1 MTNSEIIDRYCNH
14 LTLMGRSVLTVSQ
27 YETDLSMFFRFL
39 ICKRNKNSPTQENME
54 SVLLS
59 QVDES
64 FVKSVTTVEVY
75 EFLRY
80 VTDVRK
86 NKANARARKLSSIKA
101 FYKFLINTVR
111 ICENNPAEAIGT
123 PKLPKRL
130 PKYLTVDESLKL
142 LNAINDDKY
151 SKTVVR
157 DFAMIV
163 VFLNSGIRLSE
174 LVGLSIGDLDKEL
187 TSMRVV
193 GKGNKERLVYLN
205 DACRDALRDY
215 LDFRGRMP
223 TIKDKN
229 ALFLSQRGDRISN
242 KTVQFVVKKYLDLAG
257 LEFKKF
263 STHKLRHT
271 AATLMYQSGKVD
283 VRVLKDILGHEQLN
297 TTQIYTHTSDAQM
310 QDAMNNNP
318 LSAVKKN
325 KK

>member
-1 MTNSEIIDRYCNH
+1 
-14 LTLMGRSVLTVSQ
+14 MGRSVLTVSQ
-27 YETDLSMFFRFL
+27 YETDLTMFFKFL
-39 ICKRNKNSPTQENME
+39 LCKKTGVPPTGENME
-54 SVLLS
+54 NMLLS
-59 QVDES
+59 CVDEK
-64 FVKSVTTVEVY
+64 FITSVTTVDVY

-86 NKANARARKLSSIKA
+86 NKANARARKLCAIRA
-101 FYKFLINTVR
+101 FYKFLINSAR
-111 ICENNPAEAIGT
+111 ICESNPAEAIGT
-123 PKLPKRL
+123 PKIPQRL
-130 PKYLTVDESLKL
+130 PKYLTIDESLSL
-142 LNAINDDKY
+142 LSAITSDKE
-151 SKTVVR
+151 SKTVPR

-163 VFLNSGIRLSE
+163 IFLNSGVRLSE
-174 LVGLSIGDLDKEL
+174 LVGLSIGDIDRDL

-215 LDFRGRMP
+215 LAYRSMMP
-223 TIKDKN
+223 TVKDRS
-229 ALFLSQRGDRISN
+229 ALFLSLRGDRISN
-242 KTVQFVVKKYLDLAG
+242 KTVQFVVKKYLNLAG
-257 LEFKKF
+257 LEYKRF

-310 QDAMNNNP
+310 QDAMKNNP
-318 LSAVKKN
+318 LSSVKK

>member
-1 MTNSEIIDRYCNH
+1 MTNCELVDRYCNH

-27 YETDLSMFFRFL
+27 YEMDLTMFFKFL
-39 ICKRNKNSPTQENME
+39 LCKRASLPPTGENMDNM
-54 SVLLS
+54 LLS
-59 QVDES
+59 SIDEN
-64 FVKSVTTVEVY
+64 FIKSVTTIDVY

-101 FYKFLINTVR
+101 FYKFLINSVK
-111 ICENNPAEAIGT
+111 ICESNPAEAIGT
-123 PKLPKRL
+123 PKIPKRL
-130 PKYLTVDESLKL
+130 PKYLTVEESLSL
-142 LNAINDDKY
+142 LSAITSDKE
-151 SKTVVR
+151 SKTVPR

-163 VFLNSGIRLSE
+163 IFLNSGVRLSE
-174 LVGLSIGDLDKEL
+174 LVGLSISDLDRDL

-215 LDFRGRMP
+215 LAYRSVMP
-223 TIKDKN
+223 TVKDRS
-229 ALFLSQRGDRISN
+229 ALFLSLRGDRISN
-242 KTVQFVVKKYLDLAG
+242 KTVQHVVKKYLGLAG
-257 LEFKKF
+257 LEYKRF

-310 QDAMNNNP
+310 QDAMKNNP
-318 LSAVKKN
+318 LSSVKKN
-325 KK
+325 K

>member
-1 MTNSEIIDRYCNH
+1 MTNCEILDRYCNH

-27 YETDLSMFFRFL
+27 YETDLVMFFKFL
-39 ICKRNKNSPTQENME
+39 ICKRGGMSPSFENME
-54 SVLLS
+54 SARVS
-59 QVDES
+59 TVDEA
-64 FVKSVTTVEVY
+64 FIKSVSTVEVY

-80 VTDVRK
+80 VTEVRQ
-86 NKANARARKLSSIKA
+86 NKSNARARKLSSIKA
-101 FYKFLINTVR
+101 FYKFLINTAR

-142 LNAINDDKY
+142 LGAITDDKS
-151 SKTVVR
+151 SKTTVR
-157 DFAMIV
+157 DYAMIV
-163 VFLNSGIRLSE
+163 IFLNSGVRLSE
-174 LVGLSIGDLDKEL
+174 LVGLSISDLDREL

-205 DACRDALRDY
+205 DACRSALRDY
-215 LDFRGRMP
+215 LAFRGMME
-223 TIKDKN
+223 IKDRS
-229 ALFLSQRGDRISN
+229 ALFLSMRGDRISN
-242 KTVQFVVKKYLDLAG
+242 KTVQYVVKKYLDLAG
-257 LEFKKF
+257 LEYKRF

-310 QDAMNNNP
+310 QDAMKNNP
-318 LSAVKKN
+318 LSNVKK
-325 KK
+325 K

>member
-14 LTLMGRSVLTVSQ
+14 LTLMGRSPLTVSQ
-27 YETDLSMFFRFL
+27 YETDLSMFYKFL
-39 ICKRNKNSPTQENME
+39 ICRRSNQKPTDENMDNASLS
-54 SVLLS
+54 SVGE
-59 QVDES
+59 D

-80 VTDVRK
+80 VTDVRH

-101 FYKFLINTVR
+101 FYKFLINSVR

-130 PKYLTVDESLKL
+130 PKYLTVEESLKL
-142 LNAINDDKY
+142 LSAITDDNH
-151 SKTVVR
+151 SKTVPR
-157 DFAMIV
+157 DYAMV
-163 VFLNSGIRLSE
+163 VIFLNSGIRLSE
-174 LVGLSIGDLDKEL
+174 LVGLSLSDLDKEMQ
-187 TSMRVV
+187 SMRVV

-205 DACRDALRDY
+205 DACRDALKDY
-215 LDFRGRMP
+215 LDYRCLMP
-223 TIKDKN
+223 TVKDKN
-229 ALFLSQRGDRISN
+229 ALFLSLRGDRISN
-242 KTVQFVVKKYLDLAG
+242 KTVQHVVKKYLSLAG
-257 LEFKKF
+257 LDYKRF

-310 QDAMNNNP
+310 QDAMKNNP
-318 LSAVKKN
+318 LSGVKK

>member
-14 LTLMGRSVLTVSQ
+14 LTLMGRSALTVSQ

-39 ICKRNKNSPTQENME
+39 ICKREGQPTTEESMKNAR
-54 SVLLS
+54 LS
-59 QVDES
+59 IVNED
-64 FVKSVTTVEVY
+64 FVKSVSTVEVY

-80 VTDVRK
+80 VTDVRH

-101 FYKFLINTVR
+101 FYKFLINSVR

-130 PKYLTVDESLKL
+130 PKYLTVEESLRL
-142 LNAINDDKY
+142 LGAITDDKV
-151 SKTVVR
+151 SKTVPR
-157 DFAMIV
+157 DYAMIV
-163 VFLNSGIRLSE
+163 IFLNSGVRLSE
-174 LVGLSIGDLDKEL
+174 LVGLSLSDLDREL
-187 TSMRVV
+187 LSMRVV

-205 DACRDALRDY
+205 DSCRDALRDY
-215 LDFRGRMP
+215 LDYRRLMP
-223 TIKDKN
+223 SIKDKN
-229 ALFLSQRGDRISN
+229 ALFLSLRGDRISN
-242 KTVQFVVKKYLDLAG
+242 KTVQFVVKKYLNLAG
-257 LEFKKF
+257 LEYKRF

-318 LSAVKKN
+318 LSSIKK

>member
-1 MTNSEIIDRYCNH
+1 MTNCEIIDRYCNH

-27 YETDLSMFFRFL
+27 YETDLTMFFKFL
-39 ICKRNKNSPTQENME
+39 LCKKASLPPSFENME
-54 SVLLS
+54 NMLVSS
-59 QVDES
+59 IDES
-64 FVKSVTTVEVY
+64 FIKNVTTIDVY

-80 VTDVRK
+80 VTDVRH

-101 FYKFLINTVR
+101 FYKFLINSAR

-130 PKYLTVDESLKL
+130 PKYLTVEESLSL
-142 LNAINDDKY
+142 LTAITEDKE
-151 SKTVVR
+151 SKTTPR
-157 DFAMIV
+157 DYAMIV
-163 VFLNSGIRLSE
+163 IFLNSGVRLSE
-174 LVGLSIGDLDKEL
+174 LVGLSISDLDKEL

-205 DACRDALRDY
+205 DACRDALREY
-215 LDFRGRMP
+215 LAYRGMMP
-223 TIKDKN
+223 TIKDRS
-229 ALFLSQRGDRISN
+229 ALFLSLRGDRISN
-242 KTVQFVVKKYLDLAG
+242 KTVQHVVKKYLGIAG
-257 LEFKKF
+257 LEYKRF

-310 QDAMNNNP
+310 QDAMKNNP
-318 LSAVKKN
+318 LSSIKK